1 MRLKKIIVLDL
12 KTILLITILRK
23 NVFYFI
29 FNKTL
34 FLLSFAKTT
43 LYVYIYVE
51 FC

>member
-29 FNKTL
+29 FNKII
-34 FLLSFAKTT
+34 LLSFVKTT